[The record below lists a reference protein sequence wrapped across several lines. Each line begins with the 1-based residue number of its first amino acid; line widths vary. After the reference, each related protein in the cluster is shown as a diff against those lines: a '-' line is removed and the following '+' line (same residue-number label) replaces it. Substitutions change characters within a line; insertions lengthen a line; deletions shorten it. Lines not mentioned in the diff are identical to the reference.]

1 MLRTLLAGTAL
12 AALAFAAAPPAS
24 ATLQFAI
31 DVGGTVFTCVDN
43 AACDTDNTVGILAV
57 GHQLINGLDI
67 TGSTQTSTGTVL
79 NPLGGALLNTSS
91 LQIFN
96 TTANTIAF
104 AAAIGDNNFIGPV
117 NQYSASS
124 SATFQSAIGSTLT
137 QTWYDDPA
145 NAQGANNPTDHPG
158 NQLTTTTKLVTLS
171 SDATS
176 FADSGAVNDPNNFSM
191 TETITGTL
199 IGGGTIVNNGL
210 TETKVNTPEPFS
222 LAVLGV
228 GLLGL
233 GIARKKRAG

>member
-1 MLRTLLAGTAL
+1 MRNILLAATAL
-12 AALAFAAAPPAS
+12 AGFAFAQPAS

-31 DVGGTVFTCVDN
+31 DVGGTIFTCVDN
-43 AACDTDNTVGILAV
+43 SGCDTNSAVGVLAV

-104 AAAIGDNNFIGPV
+104 SAAIGDRNFIGPA

-145 NAQGANNPTDHPG
+145 NTQGANNPTDHPG
-158 NQLTTTTKLVTLS
+158 NQLATTTKLVTLS
-171 SDATS
+171 SDATA
-176 FADSGAVNDPNNFSM
+176 FTDSGAVNDPNNFSM
-191 TETITGTL
+191 TETITGTI
-199 IGGGTIVNNGL
+199 IGGGTIVNNGQ

-222 LAVLGV
+222 LA
-228 GLLGL
+228 LLGSGLFGL
-233 GIARKKRAG
+233 GMIRRQRRAG